1 MKDPQTFW
9 ICFVLLER
17 CYFATHLDGLGALL
31 GALSPELW
39 KDNLPSDPALFAD
52 WEALPPLSDKTQH
65 ALTERILLFLGA
77 SCHTWGSYAD
87 AFAVDLEVVRRW
99 LAALSPRQY
108 AEAADEAA
116 RRQSVWQQ
124 RREEACAPHTSF

>member
-17 CYFATHLDGLGALL
+17 CYFATHLDGLSALL

-39 KDNLPSDPALFAD
+39 GDGLPADLAFFAD
-52 WEALPPLSDKTQH
+52 WEALLPLSDKTQH
-65 ALTERILLFLGA
+65 ALTEHILFFLGTPCYKW
-77 SCHTWGSYAD
+77 SSYAD

-99 LAALSPRQY
+99 LTSLSPSQY
-108 AEAADEAA
+108 DEAVEEAA
-116 RRQSVWQQ
+116 RRQAVWQQ
-124 RREEACAPHTSF
+124 QREGPSPCLPS